1 MTNKITH
8 IKPEETKLTYK
19 QGEISKMVQDIVKEV
34 ANEFINP
41 MTKVNTLK
49 DVESMVLVILSMI
62 RKEIAENQEIID
74 NRKEKK

>member
-34 ANEFINP
+34 ANEFIKP